1 LNESKTKKDNT
12 EKKFAEKRAVDEAKR
27 NQEIDFLKY
36 QAQHLEN
43 YLKSLETK

>member
-1 LNESKTKKDNT
+1 LNDLKQRKDNL
-12 EKKFAEKRAVDEAKR
+12 EKKNAEKRAVDEAKR

-43 YLKSLETK
+43 YLKGLEK